1 MDNEIKTIFKVVGLE
16 INHFDDINGMS
27 ISRELLLLDN
37 KYEEVK
43 HFIPELKTKY
53 SSSFMTSLQKNADKS
68 QKWPLLNLIR
78 QILHVYGY
86 KMEPIRKSDGYTL
99 EGVKKYKRFFQF
111 KKHKHNQSIIEEE
124 YK

>member
-43 HFIPELKTKY
+43 HFIPEL
-53 SSSFMTSLQKNADKS
+53 
-68 QKWPLLNLIR
+68 
-78 QILHVYGY
+78 
-86 KMEPIRKSDGYTL
+86 
-99 EGVKKYKRFFQF
+99 
-111 KKHKHNQSIIEEE
+111 
-124 YK
+124 

>member
-1 MDNEIKTIFKVVGLE
+1 MDDEIKSIFKVVGLE

-53 SSSFMTSLQKNADKS
+53 SSSFMTDKS
-68 QKWPLLNLIR
+68 
-78 QILHVYGY
+78 
-86 KMEPIRKSDGYTL
+86 
-99 EGVKKYKRFFQF
+99 FFQDYLF
-111 KKHKHNQSIIEEE
+111 KISSFYLYSLPANSKIINKKPYVIEDFE
-124 YK
+124 